1 MYPRSRHCVTQRYF
15 QLMER
20 FNHGA
25 MPRVDWMERIT
36 GKEITEKIQNQVIL
50 LFFCFLF
57 VFVILI
63 MYY

>member
-1 MYPRSRHCVTQRYF
+1 
-15 QLMER
+15 
-20 FNHGA
+20 